1 MGADP
6 SLQGE
11 GSRGQRA
18 QVYLFLAEC
27 LADEQRFNTMGR
39 ISTDVLGAY
48 LDGDSAVSQE
58 LLYDA
63 LAGKCLLIKPS
74 FAHLIILTSNL
85 PAPVLSTPAF
95 KIKVIGS
102 SVAGAQDDDDAVAD
116 VMAAASAKVVGAL
129 VKKHILQTV
138 KCPQPS
144 STTCLKISL
153 IFYIWQ
159 VVPVLAALKR
169 SLQVLRVLL
178 QSQFTCMILLTMSM
192 IFGYHHHHELA
203 VAGGAQSTGR

>member
-1 MGADP
+1 MAADP

-11 GSRGQRA
+11 GGRGQRA

-48 LDGDSAVSQE
+48 LDGDSAVSHE

-63 LAGKCLLIKPS
+63 LAGKCPVIKPS
-74 FAHLIILTSNL
+74 CTHLIFLSPAF

-102 SVAGAQDDDDAVAD
+102 NVAGAQDDDDAVAD

-138 KCPQPS
+138 MFPEPS
-144 STTCLKISL
+144 SITCLK
-153 IFYIWQ
+153 
-159 VVPVLAALKR
+159 
-169 SLQVLRVLL
+169 
-178 QSQFTCMILLTMSM
+178 
-192 IFGYHHHHELA
+192 
-203 VAGGAQSTGR
+203 VAHFLYTGRWFLVSQRSSAPFRYVGFLQPQFSL